1 MKQLFT
7 LLTASLITLST
18 FAQAP
23 EKISYQAVVRD
34 AGNSLVSNQSL
45 GIQISILQGSS
56 TGTAVY
62 IETQTP
68 STNVNGL
75 MSLEIGNGIVIS
87 GNFNTID
94 WANDSYFIKTE
105 IDPTG
110 GINYTIIGTS
120 QLLSVPYALHSKT
133 ADALST
139 SLIEADPIFVAS
151 PSSSITNTDISNWNI
166 DNVNDADSNPVNEIQ
181 TISRTGT
188 TVTLS
193 NGGGSFQDSV
203 RPDYVAGNGIVIT
216 NNTIIAMP
224 SNGHYIGESY
234 QGGIIFYVNTYGNH
248 GLILTLTDQGSS
260 ENWYNAPNTISDMSN
275 YGLNG
280 QSQSGWRLPTRHEL
294 NLMYLT
300 RSTTVQA
307 TAYDFTNG
315 IYWSSSE
322 SIYTNGYAQH
332 LITGV
337 VSSPS
342 KTNSYNIRAIRE
354 F

>member
-7 LLTASLITLST
+7 ILIAGLITVSA

-23 EKISYQAVVRD
+23 EKMSYQAVIRD
-34 AGNSLVSNQSL
+34 ANSLLVTNQTI
-45 GIQISILQGSS
+45 GIQISILQGSA
-56 TGTAVY
+56 TGTAIYV
-62 IETQTP
+62 ETQAP
-68 STNVNGL
+68 STNINGL
-75 MSLEIGNGIVIS
+75 VSIEIGNGIVVS
-87 GNFNTID
+87 GIFNTID
-94 WANDSYFIKTE
+94 WANDSYFVKTE

-110 GINYTIIGTS
+110 GTNYTIIGTS

-133 ADALST
+133 AEALS
-139 SLIEADPIFVAS
+139 SPLIETDPIFVAS

-166 DNVNDADSNPVNEIQ
+166 DNVNDADSDPVNEIQ

-188 TVTLS
+188 IITLS
-193 NGGGSFQDSV
+193 NGGGTFQDSV
-203 RPDYVAGNGIVIT
+203 RNYIAGNGIVIT

-234 QGGIIFYVNTYGNH
+234 QGGIIFYVNSYGNH
-248 GLILTLTDQGSS
+248 GLILALTDQGSA
-260 ENWYNAPNTISDMSN
+260 ENWYNAPNTISDMTN

-300 RSTTVQA
+300 RSSTVQT
-307 TAYDFTNG
+307 TAYDFING

-322 SIYTNGYAQH
+322 SIYTNGYTQH
-332 LITGV
+332 LITGAI
-337 VSSPS
+337 SSPS
-342 KTNSYNIRAIRE
+342 KTNSYNIRAIHE